1 MFDTTPLV
9 SNKERMENVKTIS
22 TPQQVIMDSFALSPL
37 QPLNLTGNIR
47 KLKNVN
53 ILLNYI
59 GDKCITVFNSF
70 NLTNAES
77 KSIKTVIDKFT
88 DHFAPKKH
96 LTLPRH
102 NFFARKQKS
111 DEPFEDYFA
120 AIINLGLQCD
130 LEALREE
137 LTKAKIISGLDS
149 KYDDLRTRLMAE
161 EDKTLTLSYVTKYL
175 KTAESSRQAVTQMQ
189 KDNRVDV
196 FPMSENILLAKSKG
210 TTGMLDKSNVPVV
223 GSAMIPLVN
232 KNNETKLLEF
242 IVVNV
247 ECPPILGLQASI
259 DLNLIT
265 YHINMVSD
273 SEPLI
278 NKYTDA
284 IKHEFKDLFDGKLG
298 SIPGTI
304 SITLD
309 SNAKPVAQPARR
321 IPFGLIDDVK
331 AELARMVTD
340 GNNKPIVYSSRAL
353 TKSEQ
358 AYCSIEREMLGIV
371 NGCIKLRQFLIGRRI
386 ERFDLHV
393 VYKPGKELFI
403 AHALSRAFVD
413 EPVEKEFYTLNEEVI
428 CQVNALI
435 ENLPI
440 ADRSLDK
447 IKNETCKDTELIELK
462 KYITAGWPDNKN
474 KLNQIIN
481 PYWIYKEELHI
492 IDDIVFKN
500 TSVVVPKL
508 LRKSLI
514 NILHE
519 SHVGLHTAKLRT
531 RTKFF
536 GLHMPSPAQLLY
548 SRNLRT
554 RIPVRSEDLKP
565 KVYRLPEKFVRHQ
578 DTVKTYYDKRTRSLQ
593 PLREGQNIRFQKHQ
607 SGHWYAAKV
616 KGKDPQP
623 RSYQIRDHSGN
634 LFTRNR
640 VMINPSLRQS
650 SPTPATP
657 PTNSTLEFPQPVQI
671 HQQIGD
677 STLQKTAEGKA
688 VKNLD
693 NKITRSGR
701 VVRNP
706 KKLFDD

>member
-1 MFDTTPLV
+1 
-9 SNKERMENVKTIS
+9 
-22 TPQQVIMDSFALSPL
+22 
-37 QPLNLTGNIR
+37 
-47 KLKNVN
+47 
-53 ILLNYI
+53 
-59 GDKCITVFNSF
+59 
-70 NLTNAES
+70 
-77 KSIKTVIDKFT
+77 
-88 DHFAPKKH
+88 
-96 LTLPRH
+96 
-102 NFFARKQKS
+102 
-111 DEPFEDYFA
+111 
-120 AIINLGLQCD
+120 
-130 LEALREE
+130 
-137 LTKAKIISGLDS
+137 
-149 KYDDLRTRLMAE
+149 
-161 EDKTLTLSYVTKYL
+161 
-175 KTAESSRQAVTQMQ
+175 
-189 KDNRVDV
+189 
-196 FPMSENILLAKSKG
+196 
-210 TTGMLDKSNVPVV
+210 TTGMVV
-223 GSAMIPLVN
+223 QCPLVN

-247 ECPPILGLQASI
+247 ECSPILGLQASI

-284 IKHEFKDLFDGKLG
+284 IKHEFKDLFDGKLA
-298 SIPGTI
+298 SISGTVL
-304 SITLD
+304 ITLD
-309 SNAKPVAQPARR
+309 SNAKPARL

-340 GNNKPIVYSSRAL
+340 GVIEPITKPTKWVHNIVIVRRENNKIRLCLDPRDLNKYIIRARFQLPTFDEVKSRLKYAKFFVVLDASNGFWMLNLDEASSELL
-353 TKSEQ
+353 TFITPFGRLLLKEWLLEWPVLLKNFAESF
-358 AYCSIEREMLGIV
+358 AKCLKML
-371 NGCIKLRQFLIGRRI
+371 KLRQFLIGRRI
-386 ERFDLHV
+386 EVHTDHRPLETLFKRPLNKVPPRLQRMKLAVQGFDLHV
-393 VYKPGKELFI
+393 VYKPEKELFI
-403 AHALSRAFVD
+403 ADALSRAFVD
-413 EPVEKEFYTLNEEVI
+413 EPVEKEFSTLNEEVI

-440 ADRSLDK
+440 ADRILDK

-481 PYWIYKEELHI
+481 PYWTYKKLHI
-492 IDDIVFKN
+492 IDEIVFKN

-519 SHVGLHTAKLRT
+519 GHVGLHTAKLRARNKIFWPDIVSDIENVT
-531 RTKFF
+531 SNCSACLFYQ
-536 GLHMPSPAQLLY
+536 PSNCKEPLKWHEIPKLY
-548 SRNLRT
+548 LNGIKINFESQTSINACKSIFARHG
-554 RIPVRSEDLKP
+554 IPVVVVTDAGTQFSSEKFKDFASNYGFTHITASAKWSQCNGQSESAV
-565 KVYRLPEKFVRHQ
+565 KIFVRHQ
-578 DTVKTYYDKRTRSLQ
+578 DTVKKYYDKRTRSLQ

-607 SGHWYAAKV
+607 SGHWYAGKV
-616 KGKDPQP
+616 KGKGPQP
-623 RSYQIRDHSGN
+623 
-634 LFTRNR
+634 L
-640 VMINPSLRQS
+640 MINPSPRQR
-650 SPTPATP
+650 SPTPVTP

-677 STLQKTAEGKA
+677 STLQETAERKA

>member
-1 MFDTTPLV
+1 
-9 SNKERMENVKTIS
+9 
-22 TPQQVIMDSFALSPL
+22 MDSFALSPL
-37 QPLNLTGNIR
+37 QPLNLTGNTQFFRTEAKIR
-47 KLKNVN
+47 
-53 ILLNYI
+53 
-59 GDKCITVFNSF
+59 
-70 NLTNAES
+70 
-77 KSIKTVIDKFT
+77 
-88 DHFAPKKH
+88 
-96 LTLPRH
+96 
-102 NFFARKQKS
+102 
-111 DEPFEDYFA
+111 DEPFEDYFT

-130 LEALREE
+130 LGALKEE

-189 KDNRVDV
+189 KDN
-196 FPMSENILLAKSKG
+196 
-210 TTGMLDKSNVPVV
+210 
-223 GSAMIPLVN
+223 
-232 KNNETKLLEF
+232 
-242 IVVNV
+242 
-247 ECPPILGLQASI
+247 
-259 DLNLIT
+259 
-265 YHINMVSD
+265 H
-273 SEPLI
+273 
-278 NKYTDA
+278 
-284 IKHEFKDLFDGKLG
+284 LFDGKLG
-298 SIPGTI
+298 SIPGTV

-309 SNAKPVAQPARR
+309 SNAKPVAQPARH

-340 GNNKPIVYSSRAL
+340 GVIEPITKPTKWTILDRSLNRPLNKVPPRL
-353 TKSEQ
+353 Q
-358 AYCSIEREMLGIV
+358 RMMLAVQG
-371 NGCIKLRQFLIGRRI
+371 
-386 ERFDLHV
+386 FDLHV

-403 AHALSRAFVD
+403 ADALSRAFVD

-440 ADRSLDK
+440 ADRILDK

-481 PYWIYKEELHI
+481 PYWTYKKELHI
-492 IDDIVFKN
+492 IDEILTRDDPWLVLMEYRN
-500 TSVVVPKL
+500 TPK
-508 LRKSLI
+508 
-514 NILHE
+514 E
-519 SHVGLHTAKLRT
+519 
-531 RTKFF
+531 
-536 GLHMPSPAQLLY
+536 HMPSPAQLLY

-578 DTVKTYYDKRTRSLQ
+578 DTVKKYYDKRTRSLQ

-607 SGHWYAAKV
+607 SGHWCAGKV
-616 KGKDPQP
+616 KGKGPQP
-623 RSYQIRDHSGN
+623 RSYQVRDHSGN

-640 VMINPSLRQS
+640 VMINPSPRQS

-657 PTNSTLEFPQPVQI
+657 PTNSTLEFPQTVQI

-677 STLQKTAEGKA
+677 STLQETAEGKA

-693 NKITRSGR
+693 NKITRSGPESVSARGQVEEFWMYFLRNLEVGWKAKTLLFIKEKIIIIFHYTSPKGAVGRPLKTALEKNRKQR
-701 VVRNP
+701 VVDLVQECLALELTFAANVALRSVGKINSANV
-706 KKLFDD
+706 LVEFF